1 MVGERGKCS
10 IFRSTWPKEMVFRKQ
25 RVKERGRMGG
35 LEEVDMNVNQWLKT
49 SNKRRRD
56 AD

>member
-10 IFRSTWPKEMVFRKQ
+10 IFRSTWPKEMVFEKQ

-35 LEEVDMNVNQWLKT
+35 GVEEVDMNVNQ
-49 SNKRRRD
+49 
-56 AD
+56 